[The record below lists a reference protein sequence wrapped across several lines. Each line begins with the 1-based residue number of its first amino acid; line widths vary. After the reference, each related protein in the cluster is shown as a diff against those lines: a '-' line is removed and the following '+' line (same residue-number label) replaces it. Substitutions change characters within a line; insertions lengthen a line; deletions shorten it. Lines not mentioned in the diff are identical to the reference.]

1 MTNSERFPVSNE
13 SFLDEVMS
21 ILAEQIRENLPS
33 MREVILKSGRD
44 ALQKSG
50 QDIARWNAMLAAGS
64 ISSKEY
70 EWLVD
75 ARISIIEM
83 DTLRAAGLALVQID
97 EFRASLVQSITGVA
111 LRVVGV

>member
-1 MTNSERFPVSNE
+1 MSNE

-33 MREVILKSGRD
+33 MREVILNSGRD
-44 ALQKSG
+44 ALRKSS
-50 QDIARWNAMLAAGS
+50 QDIGRWNAMLAAGS

-70 EWLVD
+70 KWLVV
-75 ARISIIEM
+75 ARISVIEM
-83 DTLRAAGLALVQID
+83 DTLKAAGMALSRID
-97 EFRASLVQSITGVA
+97 EFRASLVRSITGAA